1 MNSNK
6 SFGYDGISAKILKK
20 VAKEISKPPTH
31 IFNLTFLNG
40 NIPDKLKFALYI
52 TLVKNARESAN

>member
-20 VAKEISKPPTH
+20 VANEISKSMPH

-40 NIPDKLKFALYI
+40 IIPDKLKIALVI
-52 TLVKNARESAN
+52 PIH